1 MRVLSGFQPSG
12 HFHLGNYF
20 GSILPNIE
28 FQKTS
33 DVSFFMV
40 ADLHSLTT
48 LRDPEKLR
56 EYRIDNVRDFLAC
69 GLDPK
74 HSILF
79 QQSAIPEHTELT
91 WILNT
96 LTPMG
101 LLERAVSFKDK
112 VERGIE
118 ANAGL
123 FTYPVL
129 QTADILL
136 YQTEKVPVGK
146 DQKQHIEM
154 ARDIAIKFNNTYGE
168 TFVIPDPV
176 LQEDSAIVP
185 GTDGKKMSKSY
196 GNTIPLLGS
205 DAEIKKAIMG
215 IVTDSKEK
223 DDPKDPDS
231 CVIFQIHTLLLSD
244 ADRQALDAEYRNGL
258 PYGDAKKRLL
268 QDYMD
273 FIAPMRAKKE
283 AISSDEAQSVLSE
296 GSTRARSV
304 AAETMD
310 KVRTAVGL
318 R

>member
-1 MRVLSGFQPSG
+1 
-12 HFHLGNYF
+12 
-20 GSILPNIE
+20 
-28 FQKTS
+28 
-33 DVSFFMV
+33 MV

-48 LRDPEKLR
+48 LRDPDKLR
-56 EYRIDNVRDFLAC
+56 EYRLDNVRDFLAC

-74 HSILF
+74 HSVLF
-79 QQSAIPEHTELT
+79 QQSAVAEHTELT

-136 YQTEKVPVGK
+136 YQAEKVPVGK
-146 DQKQHIEM
+146 DQKQHIEI
-154 ARDIAIKFNNTYGE
+154 ARDIAIKFNNTYGD
-168 TFVIPDPV
+168 TFILPDAV
-176 LQEDSAIVP
+176 LQEDVAVVP
-185 GTDGKKMSKSY
+185 GIDGKKMSKSY
-196 GNTIPLLGS
+196 GNTIPLFGS

-215 IVTDSKEK
+215 IVTDSKDK

-231 CVIFQIHTLLLSD
+231 CVIFQIHKLILSD
-244 ADRQALDAEYRNGL
+244 ADAQTLDAEYRNGM

-268 QDYMD
+268 EDYMD
-273 FIAPMRAKKE
+273 FITPMRTKKE
-283 AISSDEAQSVLSE
+283 AISADEAQMVLAE
-296 GSTRARSV
+296 GSARARVV
-304 AAETMD
+304 AMETMNA
-310 KVRTAVGL
+310 VRTAVGL